1 MKNEFVN
8 EVYAMSK
15 SGIKNIITKYLT
27 QSITSEELDYLTS
40 WMEKKDNLKTFRSFV
55 EINYTINYAMG
66 QYNSDRTKK
75 RLLEKIK
82 KDKSTYQKL
91 RLRKSLKY
99 AAVAMVFLGIGLVYK
114 QISTPDKIVESE
126 MDSADKITL
135 KLSDGSTKVL
145 SGEGNTSVLDN
156 KGYRIGL
163 QNGNQLIYHKSS
175 AGKKFVYNTLKVPYG
190 KRFML
195 ILSDGT
201 KVHLNA
207 GTTLRYPVEF
217 IRGKNRQVFLQGE
230 AYFDVAKDERHP
242 FVINANELNIQV
254 LGTQFNL
261 SAYPE
266 DEMVKTVLVE
276 GSVGFFE
283 KGEDFD
289 SKTNAMLQPGFMAT
303 WQKEDK
309 SMAYDEVDTD
319 IYTGWMDGKIIF
331 NHIPFKDI
339 LKKLERNYDVKITNN
354 NKALNDVRFT
364 ASFDTET
371 MEQIL
376 NAFKKSYPLHF
387 EITNDNQISIEQP

>member
-1 MKNEFVN
+1 MG
-8 EVYAMSK
+8 K
-15 SGIKNIITKYLT
+15 SEIKNIITNYFT
-27 QSITSEELDYLTS
+27 QSITSEELDSLTS
-40 WMEKKDNLKTFRSFV
+40 WLEKKGNLKTFRSFI
-55 EINYTINYAMG
+55 EINYAINYAMG

-91 RLRKSLKY
+91 RLGKLLKY
-99 AAVAMVFLGIGLVYK
+99 AAVALVFLGIGLVYK
-114 QISTPDKIVESE
+114 QVSAPDGSVESE
-126 MDSADKITL
+126 MDSTDKITL
-135 KLSDGSTKVL
+135 RLSDGSTKVL
-145 SGEGNTSVLDN
+145 SGEGTTSVLDN

-175 AGKKFVYNTLKVPYG
+175 AGKKFVYNTLKVSYG

-201 KVHLNA
+201 KVHLNS

-230 AYFDVAKDERHP
+230 AYFDVAQDALHP
-242 FVINANELNIQV
+242 FIINVDELNIQV
-254 LGTQFNL
+254 LGTRFNL

-283 KGEDFD
+283 EGQDFD
-289 SKTNAMLQPGFMAT
+289 EEDQTRLQPGFMAS
-303 WQKEDK
+303 WQKEDR
-309 SMAYDEVDTD
+309 SMAYEEVDTD
-319 IYTGWMDGKIIF
+319 IYTGWMDGRIIF

-339 LKKLERNYDVKITNN
+339 LKKLERNYDVTITNN
-354 NKALNDVRFT
+354 NKALDDVRFT

-376 NAFKKSYPLHF
+376 SAFKKSHPLHF
-387 EITNDNQISIEQP
+387 EIREDNQIIIEQP

>member
-1 MKNEFVN
+1 
-8 EVYAMSK
+8 MSK
-15 SGIKNIITKYLT
+15 SEIKNIITNYFT
-27 QSITSEELDYLTS
+27 QSITSEDLDSLTS
-40 WMEKKDNLKTFRSFV
+40 WLEKKGNSKTFRSFV

-91 RLRKSLKY
+91 RLRKFFKY
-99 AAVAMVFLGIGLVYK
+99 AAVALIFLGIGMVYK
-114 QISTPDKIVESE
+114 QISTPDKIVDPEI
-126 MDSADKITL
+126 DPADKITL
-135 KLSDGSTKVL
+135 QLSDGSTKVL
-145 SGEGNTSVLDN
+145 SGEGTTSVLD
-156 KGYRIGL
+156 KEGYRVGL

-266 DEMVKTVLVE
+266 DAKVKTVLVE

-283 KGEDFD
+283 EGQDFD
-289 SKTNAMLQPGFMAT
+289 SKAQARLQPGFMAT

-309 SMAYDEVDTD
+309 SMAYSEVDTD

-339 LKKLERNYDVKITNN
+339 LKKLERNYDVRITNN
-354 NKALNDVRFT
+354 NKTLDDVRFT

-376 NAFKKSYPLHF
+376 NAFKKSHPLHF
-387 EITNDNQISIEQP
+387 EIREDNQIIIEQP

>member
-1 MKNEFVN
+1 
-8 EVYAMSK
+8 MSK
-15 SGIKNIITKYLT
+15 SEVKNIITNYFT
-27 QSITSEELDYLTS
+27 QSITSKELDALAS
-40 WMEKKDNLKTFRSFV
+40 WLEKKGNPKTFRSFV

-82 KDKSTYQKL
+82 KDKSTYQKF
-91 RLRKSLKY
+91 RLRKLFKY
-99 AAVAMVFLGIGLVYK
+99 AAVALIFLGIGLVYK
-114 QISTPDKIVESE
+114 QISTPDKIVDPE
-126 MDSADKITL
+126 MDPADKITL
-135 KLSDGSTKVL
+135 QLSDGSTKVL
-145 SGEGNTSVLDN
+145 SGEGTTSVLD
-156 KGYRIGL
+156 KEGYRIGL

-230 AYFDVAKDERHP
+230 AYFDVARDEQHP
-242 FVINANELNIQV
+242 FVINANELNVQV

-283 KGEDFD
+283 TGEGFD
-289 SKTNAMLQPGFMAT
+289 SKARARLQPGFMAT
-303 WQKEDK
+303 WQKKDK
-309 SMAYDEVDTD
+309 SMAYSEVDTD

-339 LKKLERNYDVKITNN
+339 LKKLERHYDVTINNN
-354 NKALNDVRFT
+354 NKALDDVRFT

-376 NAFKKSYPLHF
+376 NAFNKSHPLYY
-387 EITNDNQISIEQP
+387 EIRNDNQIIIEQP

>member
-8 EVYAMSK
+8 EVYAMGK
-15 SGIKNIITKYLT
+15 SEIKNIITNYFT
-27 QSITSEELDYLTS
+27 QSITSEELDSLIS
-40 WMEKKDNLKTFRSFV
+40 WLEKKGNLKTFRSFV

-82 KDKSTYQKL
+82 KDKSAYQKF
-91 RLRKSLKY
+91 RLGRLLKY

-114 QISTPDKIVESE
+114 QVSTSNKDVEPE
-126 MDSADKITL
+126 MDSTDKITL
-135 KLSDGSTKVL
+135 QLSDGSTKVL
-145 SGEGNTSVLDN
+145 SGEGTTSVLDK

-163 QNGNQLIYHKSS
+163 QNGNQLVYHKSS
-175 AGKKFVYNTLKVPYG
+175 AGKKLVFNTLKVPYG

-195 ILSDGT
+195 VLSDGT

-217 IRGKNRQVFLQGE
+217 IRGTNRQVFLEGE
-230 AYFDVAKDERHP
+230 AYFDVAKDEKRP
-242 FVINANELNIQV
+242 FLINVDELNIQV
-254 LGTQFNL
+254 LGTRFNL

-283 KGEDFD
+283 TGQDFD
-289 SKTNAMLQPGFMAT
+289 EKDHISLQPGFMAT
-303 WQKEDK
+303 WQKEDR
-309 SMAYDEVDTD
+309 SIAYKEVDTH

-331 NHIPFKDI
+331 KHIPFKDI
-339 LKKLERNYDVKITNN
+339 LKKLERNYDVRIINN
-354 NKALNDVRFT
+354 NKALDDVRFT

-371 MEQIL
+371 MAQIL
-376 NAFKKSYPLHF
+376 NAFNKSHPLHF
-387 EITNDNQISIEQP
+387 EIREDNQIIIEP